1 MCWEKKN
8 PIYSITIL
16 QIWKQTFPDKDIE
29 SIAIRCALKEILEEV
44 MSKWWRHRL
53 FLMLLSFTRKT
64 NKYSWTRHHWEILE
78 PREEAEAHPAPQRTK
93 GNRGG
98 YMLTS
103 LLLPQAGAE
112 PSCEVS
118 QEPMVPP
125 VGKESIGWISIFPSI
140 VGHFLDT
147 LTPLLSQSLQG
158 NL

>member
-1 MCWEKKN
+1 
-8 PIYSITIL
+8 
-16 QIWKQTFPDKDIE
+16 
-29 SIAIRCALKEILEEV
+29 
-44 MSKWWRHRL
+44 
-53 FLMLLSFTRKT
+53 
-64 NKYSWTRHHWEILE
+64 
-78 PREEAEAHPAPQRTK
+78 
-93 GNRGG
+93 
-98 YMLTS
+98 MLTS

-158 NL
+158 NLQDLTTGTLRWRRGEGLIAISTQILADQVFTCSPQVVIPMNTVTCRTKPDQGTQQGASLLIWVSQKTKRLLALELGLLPPSQGS